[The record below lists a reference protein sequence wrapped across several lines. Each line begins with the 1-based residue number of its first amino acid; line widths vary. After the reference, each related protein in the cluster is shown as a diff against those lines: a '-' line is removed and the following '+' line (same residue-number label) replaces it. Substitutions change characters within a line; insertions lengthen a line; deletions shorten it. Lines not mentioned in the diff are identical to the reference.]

1 MAHTMDKIKPFI
13 FIAILVGFCSCRQTQ
28 RNSEPK
34 YQQHH
39 SYKEFIKFL
48 KQKIETIDSDF
59 EKTTYIRIKTAEL
72 IDRGFLDGQR
82 DAKNIDNE
90 WASWNGERYYNVFFY
105 DSATVLCGGA
115 ANFLSHVYIDLGYHA
130 TTYDM
135 GIANV
140 HTHQVTLVLP
150 STNSDYY
157 VQDAFNNLS
166 FEDARTN
173 QPLTFKKLIKM
184 LNEKNDSLIHIIL
197 ADYEFKSTMDTTG
210 IARLTKTNPNARE
223 TFDSISKMSR
233 FDFSKLVVK
242 YKKIYERYLLPKGY
256 PDNILYLYLFP
267 LKHNSQEVNAIV
279 QQQTAVMSR

>member
-1 MAHTMDKIKPFI
+1 
-13 FIAILVGFCSCRQTQ
+13 L
-28 RNSEPK
+28 E
-34 YQQHH
+34 
-39 SYKEFIKFL
+39 FL
-48 KQKIETIDSDF
+48 KKQIDTIDSDF
-59 EKTTYIRIKTAEL
+59 EKTTFIKVKTAEL
-72 IDRGFLDGQR
+72 IDRTFLNSEK
-82 DAKNIDNE
+82 DAQNIDKN
-90 WASWNGERYYNVFFY
+90 WASWNGSRYYNIFY
-105 DSATVLCGGA
+105 TDSATVKCGGSA
-115 ANFLSHVYIDLGYHA
+115 HFLNQVYKDLGYDA

-135 GIANV
+135 GFPNAY
-140 HTHQVTLVLP
+140 THQVTLVRP
-150 STNSDYY
+150 SVDVDYY
-157 VQDAFNNLS
+157 IQDAFNNLS

-197 ADYEFKSTMDTTG
+197 ADYEFKPTMDTTG